1 MRRSQDRR
9 NCHIIA
15 TYPLEDSNHE
25 AILEDRRTASDRRF
39 NDMSVDE
46 RQMLL
51 SEMPGIDINSNK

>member
-1 MRRSQDRR
+1 MRHSQDRR

-25 AILEDRRTASDRRF
+25 AVLSDRRSDDDRRF
-39 NDMSVDE
+39 NDMSADE

-51 SEMPGIDINSNK
+51 SEMPGIDLKSK